1 MFEHFDER
9 ARRCVVRTQEETR
22 RLGHAEVG
30 AEHLLLGIAAVDE
43 ALVGVAIER
52 LRAALVA
59 LDGVGDAT
67 PGEWLA
73 FTPEAKA
80 ALEGANEQ
88 ALSRGHTTI
97 DPAHLLLSV
106 LDSEGAAR
114 RVLRESELTV
124 ADVRERAVA
133 AAGSPQPRE
142 AGGAA
147 PAGAGRP
154 DHAEDLRF
162 GHPLT
167 ITLGQDPAP
176 IGDLGHP
183 ATDAQLLAL
192 MLVRDTPAARLLR
205 AHGIDE
211 ALLRDA
217 LAPPEA
223 SA

>member
-22 RLGHAEVG
+22 RLGHAEIG

-43 ALVGVAIER
+43 ALVGAAIER
-52 LRAALVA
+52 LRAAVVA
-59 LDGVGDAT
+59 LHGVGDAT

-97 DPAHLLLSV
+97 DPAHLLLAV
-106 LDSEGAAR
+106 LDSAGDAR
-114 RVLRESELTV
+114 RILRESELIA
-124 ADVRERAVA
+124 ADVRERAIA
-133 AAGSPQPRE
+133 AAGGPAPRE
-142 AGGAA
+142 ADGPA
-147 PAGAGRP
+147 PTRAGRP

-167 ITLGQDPAP
+167 VTLGQDPTP

-183 ATDAQLLAL
+183 RTDAELLGL

-205 AHGIDE
+205 EHGIDE
-211 ALLRDA
+211 AVVRRV
-217 LAPPEA
+217 LAPPGEDA
-223 SA
+223 

>member
-9 ARRCVVRTQEETR
+9 TRRCVVRTQEETR
-22 RLGHAEVG
+22 RLGHAEIG

-43 ALVGVAIER
+43 ALVGTGIER
-52 LRAALVA
+52 LRAAVVA
-59 LDGVGDAT
+59 MDGVGDAT

-114 RVLRESELTV
+114 RILRESELTV
-124 ADVRERAVA
+124 ADVRERATA
-133 AAGSPQPRE
+133 AAGRPPRP
-142 AGGAA
+142 ADGPA
-147 PAGAGRP
+147 PARAGRP
-154 DHAEDLRF
+154 DHAEDLRH

-167 ITLGQDPAP
+167 VTLGQDPYP

-183 ATDAQLLAL
+183 AVDAQLLAL
-192 MLVRDTPAARLLR
+192 LLVQDSP
-205 AHGIDE
+205 GS
-211 ALLRDA
+211 
-217 LAPPEA
+217 P
-223 SA
+223 